1 VTYDDLKSGV
11 GDVSHPDRVYDRTMM
26 RHLAVILLLFLL
38 VACGRTIPDPPTA
51 AAAAQVDPVRTGAQ
65 LLLEKDFAPLQGK
78 RVGLVVNHT
87 AMVDSVHLIDLV
99 HQAQG
104 VELVALFGPEH
115 GLRGTA
121 DAGARIS
128 DGRDDQTG
136 VPIYSLYGD
145 VRQPTQAQL
154 RDVDVLVFDIQDI
167 GSRFYTYISTMG
179 LSMQAAARAGVEF
192 IVLDRPNPLGG
203 EYVSG
208 FVLEPEYESFVGQ
221 FPIPTV
227 HGLTVGELALMIKS
241 ERMMSGL
248 EDLELRVIKMEGWNR
263 SALWPAVGADWL
275 PPSPNIPDFETA
287 LIYAGTCL
295 FEATSASEG
304 RGTYEPFKLLGA
316 PWADSEAI
324 AEDLNA
330 RNLPGVRFLA
340 EGFTP
345 VGIEGMASSPK
356 LKDRA
361 LGGIRIELTDAAT
374 FQALETG
381 VHILHAFYRAAPDRN
396 AFLSRP
402 GWLDRLTGND
412 RTRRMLVAGRSPEEI
427 ISAWQSD
434 VNAFREARQRYLL
447 Y

>member
-1 VTYDDLKSGV
+1 
-11 GDVSHPDRVYDRTMM
+11 
-26 RHLAVILLLFLL
+26 
-38 VACGRTIPDPPTA
+38 
-51 AAAAQVDPVRTGAQ
+51 
-65 LLLEKDFAPLQGK
+65 
-78 RVGLVVNHT
+78 VVNHT
-87 AMVDSVHLIDLV
+87 AMVDSVHLIDLI
-99 HQAQG
+99 HEAAG

-121 DAGARIS
+121 DAGARIA
-128 DGRDDQTG
+128 DGRDERTG
-136 VPIYSLYGD
+136 VPIYSLYGEI
-145 VRQPTQAQL
+145 RQPTQEQL
-154 RDVDVLVFDIQDI
+154 RGLDVLVFDIQDI

-192 IVLDRPNPLGG
+192 VVLDRPNPLGG
-203 EYVSG
+203 GYVSG

-227 HGLTVGELALMIKS
+227 HGLTVGELAHMIKS
-241 ERMMSGL
+241 EEMLGGL
-248 EDLELRVIKMEGWNR
+248 GDLTLRVIKMEGWDR
-263 SALWPAVGADWL
+263 SAMWPSVGDAWI

-316 PWADSEAI
+316 PWADGGAI
-324 AEDLNA
+324 ASDLNGRA
-330 RNLPGVRFLA
+330 LPGVRFHA
-340 EGFTP
+340 ERFTP
-345 VGIEGMASSPK
+345 IGIEGMASSPK
-356 LKDRA
+356 LKDQE
-361 LGGIRIELTDAAT
+361 LGGIRVEVTDIDT

-381 VHILHAFYRAAPDRN
+381 VHVLHAFYHAAPDRE

-412 RTRRMLVAGRSPEEI
+412 QTRRMLVAGRTAEEI
-427 ISAWQSD
+427 IAAWQND
-434 VNAFREARQRYLL
+434 VDAFRESRQRYLL